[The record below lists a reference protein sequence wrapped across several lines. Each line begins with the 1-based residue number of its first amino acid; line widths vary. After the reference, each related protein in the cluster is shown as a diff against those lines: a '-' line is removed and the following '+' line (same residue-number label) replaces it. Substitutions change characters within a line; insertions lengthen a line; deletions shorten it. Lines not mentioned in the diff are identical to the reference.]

1 MINFHQNTNFS
12 QFVNEIKV
20 ITTKNSK
27 LVEYLKDFFKV
38 IVDFY
43 KLKIS
48 ANTLNRYTL
57 LYADFN
63 KGNEFSKCF
72 IFFDMSR
79 LFMTTLFISAFQN
92 YPFTAILSITILTI
106 IF

>member
-1 MINFHQNTNFS
+1 MINLHQNTNFNK
-12 QFVNEIKV
+12 VTGEIKV

-27 LVEYLKDFFKV
+27 LVEYLKNFFKV
-38 IVDFY
+38 IVDLY
-43 KLKIS
+43 QLKIS

-57 LYADFN
+57 IFADFN

-72 IFFDMSR
+72 ILVDLSR
-79 LFMTTLFISAFQN
+79 FFMTTLFTCAFQN
-92 YPFTAILSITILTI
+92 YPFTAILSITFLTI